1 MKYVFLF
8 AIKFFLLGNAAL
20 IAGKLDLEFYNV
32 GQGNCILAKVTQHKQ
47 KPEYMLV
54 DIGTSSFRKEFA
66 YNKLVGPINETL
78 SPSQNL
84 VSFDTPLSIK
94 KKVNPQQALQ
104 EEAWG
109 NNPSIKK
116 ERGEDEN
123 RFIQEIKKKLI
134 IFKEAEKRKQAKTFI
149 SLKTVIITHPD
160 TDHYGLLTK
169 LFSEDDDYIE
179 HIILGGLPEDYD
191 KSGKLGFNQWIKKRI
206 NNKSKVYFPSIQY
219 APIKA
224 LEDILPNSN
233 RTYAE
238 HSYTLPDQQTQI
250 FEEAFNFGEGIK
262 VSLLSINPTHIVGNG
277 NIILKL
283 SDSEDSNV
291 DSIVLKIENG
301 AASTILTGD
310 AIGVTTQRIIN
321 NYFDCPDFLKTNVLL
336 ASHHGSATH
345 ESNNLSWIQATQ
357 PEFVIV
363 SNGLLHGHP
372 HEDAYN
378 NFKKSSRLQRVTKH
392 KVLVSESKNKA
403 WMHETQNAIFST
415 LTSGTITV
423 QLKESGEIALGL
435 ENQKDLKILK
445 KGSKPK
451 DKKVEIILDETAEKI
466 IASPKPKAKGPLRNT
481 QPIIPIPFPRSRLDE
496 ESVQLT
502 DNPPEL
508 DSPYVGHRSTELSK
522 RKRQEIINPLIFTEA
537 EEDVPFRK
545 KVKIKLPTDKS
556 LIKIKEKKPL
566 LKERK
571 KKKKKVRERYKE
583 DL

>member
-8 AIKFFLLGNAAL
+8 AIELFLLSNATL

-78 SPSQNL
+78 SPSQSL
-84 VSFDTPLSIK
+84 VSFDTPLSTK
-94 KKVNPQQALQ
+94 KKVNPHQDLQ

-109 NNPSIKK
+109 NSPSITK
-116 ERGEDEN
+116 ERREDEN
-123 RFIQEIKKKLI
+123 SFIHEIKNKI
-134 IFKEAEKRKQAKTFI
+134 TIYKELKNTNKPIAFAF
-149 SLKTVIITHPD
+149 LKTLVITHPD

-169 LFSEDDDYIE
+169 LFSEKDDHIE
-179 HIILGGLPEDYD
+179 HIIFGGLPEDYD
-191 KSGKLGFNQWIKKRI
+191 KSGKLGFNQWIKKRLS
-206 NNKSKVYFPSIQY
+206 NGSKIYFPSIQY

-224 LEDILPNSN
+224 LKDILPNPN
-233 RTYAE
+233 RTYAA
-238 HSYTLPDQQTQI
+238 HSYTLPDQQNQG
-250 FEEAFNFGEGIK
+250 FEDAFKFGVGIK
-262 VSLLSINPTHIVGNG
+262 VSLLSINPTHIMGNG
-277 NIILKL
+277 DIILRL

-321 NYFDCPDFLKTNVLL
+321 NYFDYPDFLKTNVLL

-345 ESNNLSWIQATQ
+345 ESNNLPWIQATQ

-378 NFKKSSRLQRVTKH
+378 NFKKSPRLQKVTNH

-415 LTSGTITV
+415 LTSGTITA
-423 QLKESGEIALGL
+423 QLEESGEVILGL
-435 ENQKDLKILK
+435 ENQKDFEVLKRE
-445 KGSKPK
+445 SKRR

-466 IASPKPKAKGPLRNT
+466 IASPKPKARGSLRKT
-481 QPIIPIPFPRSRLDE
+481 QPIIPIPFPRAHLDE
-496 ESVQLT
+496 EPVQLT
-502 DNPPEL
+502 DNLPEL
-508 DSPYVGHRSTELSK
+508 DSPYAGYRSSNLIKRKIPPLISTE
-522 RKRQEIINPLIFTEA
+522 
-537 EEDVPFRK
+537 EEKDVQSRK
-545 KVKIKLPTDKS
+545 KVKRKLSPEKS
-556 LIKIKEKKPL
+556 LIKIGEKKPL

-571 KKKKKVRERYKE
+571 KKKKKVRGRYKE